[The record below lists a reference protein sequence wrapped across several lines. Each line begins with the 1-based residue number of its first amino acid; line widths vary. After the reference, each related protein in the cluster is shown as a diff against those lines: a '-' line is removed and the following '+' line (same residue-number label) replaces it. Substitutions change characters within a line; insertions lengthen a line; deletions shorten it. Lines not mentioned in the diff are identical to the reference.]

1 MMKNTEKPNSNDN
14 MSLNKILKLYNLI
27 IVKQISFS
35 RRQEVLSTKSLR

>member
-14 MSLNKILKLYNLI
+14 MSLNKILKLHNLI
-27 IVKQISFS
+27 IVKQICFS